1 MILADDE
8 SIKFDA
14 DTELS
19 LTFELCSDK
28 TICRDNLQDYLIGKN
43 FRVPAANKIF
53 DPLNWKRFAPSVI
66 DGVRE
71 DIRYPFNPLLQIIYE
86 VELEEI
92 LINKVSD
99 ELLSRVSKKIEE
111 ESYLVVGK
119 SRKVIHPQSDNSTP
133 F

>member
-8 SIKFDA
+8 RIKFDA

-19 LTFELCSDK
+19 LTFELCRDK

-53 DPLNWKRFAPSVI
+53 DPLLNTRDMSKRFAPSVI

-71 DIRYPFNPLLQIIYE
+71 DIRYPFNPLLQISYE

-99 ELLSRVSKKIEE
+99 ELLSRVSKKI
-111 ESYLVVGK
+111 
-119 SRKVIHPQSDNSTP
+119 
-133 F
+133 

>member
-8 SIKFDA
+8 SIKLNA

-19 LTFELCSDK
+19 LTFELCRNK
-28 TICRDNLQDYLIGKN
+28 TICRDNLQEYLIGKN

-53 DPLNWKRFAPSVI
+53 DPLEWKGFESSVI

-71 DIRYPFNPLLQIIYE
+71 DIRHPFIPLQQIIYE

-92 LINKVSD
+92 LINKVAD
-99 ELLSRVSKKIEE
+99 ELFSRVSKKI
-111 ESYLVVGK
+111 
-119 SRKVIHPQSDNSTP
+119 
-133 F
+133 